1 MQKKNMW
8 KNHKFAEKTCGKN
21 CTAWCNLP
29 FINCSLDCGYEM
41 CYNAK
46 ESRRKKIATNTY
58 KRNRKGAACN
68 MTEAE
73 HGDKKMTVPIEEAP
87 RKAILDRE
95 EVLRSRKKYW
105 IFRRAQDIILSA
117 LALLILSPVM
127 LIVALIVWIDSPQAG
142 PIFAQDRVGRDG
154 KVFRFYKFRSMI
166 PNAEQKLEE
175 LLSQN
180 EMEGPAFKI
189 KDDPR
194 ITRVGRFLRK
204 TSIDELPQL
213 WNILKGDMSI
223 VGPRPPLPREVA
235 EYGEYEK
242 QRLLVTPGLTCFWQV
257 QPHRNDLS
265 FEDWVDLDIQYIQQ
279 SSFLT
284 DWKIIFM
291 TFGAVLGMNGE

>member
-1 MQKKNMW
+1 MRYI
-8 KNHKFAEKTCGKN
+8 TC
-21 CTAWCNLP
+21 
-29 FINCSLDCGYEM
+29 
-41 CYNAK
+41 
-46 ESRRKKIATNTY
+46 

-68 MTEAE
+68 ITEAG
-73 HGDKKMTVPIEEAP
+73 HGDKEMTVPIEEAP

-95 EVLRSRKKYW
+95 EVLRSRKRYW
-105 IFRRAQDIILSA
+105 IIRRAQDIILSA
-117 LALLILSPVM
+117 LALLLLSPIM

-235 EYGEYEK
+235 EYGEYEM

-265 FEDWVDLDIQYIQQ
+265 FEEWVDLDVQYIQQ